1 MSILAAR
8 FPSAFILKGLRRP
21 LNIGIDRDLA
31 EGAPELSMPA
41 IKQALRLYV
50 GSASYQRAL
59 ADGAE
64 APRGPA
70 ILARMHHPLRSISA
84 SDNDPIDYVVLGSHS
99 NGFPLSRWPLIAR
112 PIWAAVGAE
121 AVP

>member
-1 MSILAAR
+1 LAIEALSILAER
-8 FPSAFILKGLRRP
+8 FPSAFILKGLWRP
-21 LNIGIDRDLA
+21 LKIGIDHDLA

-64 APRGPA
+64 APEGRLSWPA
-70 ILARMHHPLRSISA
+70 CTIPSAASAPATTTRSTTWFWGHTLTGFLFHDGLLSLAPSGQR
-84 SDNDPIDYVVLGSHS
+84 
-99 NGFPLSRWPLIAR
+99 
-112 PIWAAVGAE
+112 
-121 AVP
+121 